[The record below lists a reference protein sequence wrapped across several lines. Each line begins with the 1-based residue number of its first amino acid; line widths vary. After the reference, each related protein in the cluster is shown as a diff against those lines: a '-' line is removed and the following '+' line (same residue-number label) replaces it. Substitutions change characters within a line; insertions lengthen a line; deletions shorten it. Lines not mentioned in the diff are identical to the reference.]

1 MSHRKISAALSSRL
15 NTLTDAPPIAF
26 ENVPFTPVDGTTW
39 LRESYLPA
47 NSATVGL
54 EPGGS
59 TDFTGVYQISIY
71 TPLDD
76 YKLESHQLIDSITSH
91 FERGTVLTFDGQAVV
106 VEQVNVSQGL
116 ASGGWWLMPVSV
128 NWRAFG

>member
-15 NTLTDAPPIAF
+15 GSLPAAPPIAY
-26 ENVPFTPVDGTTW
+26 ENAKYTPVEGTTW

-47 NSATVGL
+47 TSSTVGM

-59 TDFTGVYQISIY
+59 TDFIGVYQVSIY
-71 TPLDD
+71 APLDD
-76 YKLESHQLIDSITSH
+76 YKFESHQLIDSITAH
-91 FERGTVLTFDGQAVV
+91 FTRGTMLVFEGQSVV
-106 VEQVNVSQGL
+106 VEQVNVAQGL
-116 ASGGWWLMPVSV
+116 ASGSWWLMPVSV

>member
-26 ENVPFTPVDGTTW
+26 ENVKYTPVEGETW

-47 NSATVGL
+47 TSSTIGM

-59 TDFTGVYQISIY
+59 TDFTGVYQVSIY
-71 TPLDD
+71 APLDD
-76 YKLESHQLIDSITSH
+76 YKFESHQLIDSITAH
-91 FERGTVLTFDGQAVV
+91 FTRGTMLVFEGQDRKSVV
-106 VEQVNVSQGL
+106 
-116 ASGGWWLMPVSV
+116 
-128 NWRAFG
+128 

>member
-26 ENVPFTPVDGTTW
+26 ENVPFTPVEGTTW

-47 NSATVGL
+47 ASSTIGM

-59 TDFTGVYQISIY
+59 TDFTGVYQVSIY

-76 YKLESHQLIDSITSH
+76 YKLESHQLIDSITAH
-91 FERGTVLTFDGQAVV
+91 FARGTMLVFEGQAVV

-116 ASGGWWLMPVSV
+116 ASGSWWLMPVSV

>member
-54 EPGGS
+54 EPSGS
-59 TDFTGVYQISIY
+59 TDFVGVYQISIY

-76 YKLESHQLIDSITSH
+76 SKFGAHQLIDDITAH
-91 FERGTVLTFDGQAVV
+91 FARGTMLVFEGQSVV
-106 VEQVNVSQGL
+106 VEQVNVAQGL

>member
-54 EPGGS
+54 EPSGS
-59 TDFTGVYQISIY
+59 TDFVGVYQISIY
-71 TPLDD
+71 IPLDD
-76 YKLESHQLIDSITSH
+76 SKFGAHQLIDDITAH
-91 FERGTVLTFDGQAVV
+91 FARGTMLVFEGQAVV

>member
-59 TDFTGVYQISIY
+59 TDFIGVYQISIY

-76 YKLESHQLIDSITSH
+76 YKLESHQLIDSITAH
-91 FERGTVLTFDGQAVV
+91 FARGTMLVFEGQAVV
-106 VEQVNVSQGL
+106 VEQVDVAQGM

>member
-1 MSHRKISAALSSRL
+1 MSHRKISAALSTRL
-15 NTLTDAPPIAF
+15 NSLPSAPPIAF
-26 ENVPFTPVDGTTW
+26 ENAKYTPVEGTTW

-47 NSATVGL
+47 ASSTIGM

-59 TDFTGVYQISIY
+59 TDFIGVYQISIY

-76 YKLESHQLIDSITSH
+76 YKLESHQLIDSITAH
-91 FERGTVLTFDGQAVV
+91 FARGTGLEFDGQAVII
-106 VEQVNVSQGL
+106 EQVNVAQGL
-116 ASGGWWLMPVSV
+116 ASGSWWLMPVSV

>member
-26 ENVPFTPVDGTTW
+26 ENVPFTPVEGTTW

-47 NSATVGL
+47 TSSTVGM

-59 TDFTGVYQISIY
+59 TDFIGVYQVSIY
-71 TPLDD
+71 APLDD
-76 YKLESHQLIDSITSH
+76 YKFESHQLIDSITAH
-91 FERGTVLTFDGQAVV
+91 FTRGTMLVFEGQAVV

-116 ASGGWWLMPVSV
+116 ASGSWWLMPVSV

>member
-1 MSHRKISAALSSRL
+1 MSHLKIVKALSSRL

-26 ENVPFTPVDGTTW
+26 ENVPFTPVDSVTW

-59 TDFTGVYQISIY
+59 TDFVGVYQVSVYI
-71 TPLDD
+71 PLDKSKFGA
-76 YKLESHQLIDSITSH
+76 YKLVDAITAH
-91 FERGTVLTFDGQAVV
+91 FARGTGLEFDGQASL
-106 VEQVNVSQGL
+106 QVRQSYRVRPGVLLGCGISPAQT
-116 ASGGWWLMPVSV
+116 
-128 NWRAFG
+128 

>member
-59 TDFTGVYQISIY
+59 TDFTGVYQVSIY

-76 YKLESHQLIDSITSH
+76 YKLESHQLIDSITAH
-91 FERGTVLTFDGQAVV
+91 FARGTMLVFEGQSVV
-106 VEQVNVSQGL
+106 VEQVNVAQGL

>member
-26 ENVPFTPVDGTTW
+26 ENVEFTPVDGTTW

-54 EPGGS
+54 GPGGS
-59 TDFTGVYQISIY
+59 TDFVGVYQISIY
-71 TPLDD
+71 IPLDD
-76 YKLESHQLIDSITSH
+76 SKFEAHELVDSITTH
-91 FERGTVLTFDGQAVV
+91 FARGTGLDFDGQGVII
-106 VEQVNVSQGL
+106 EQVNIAQGL
-116 ASGGWWLMPVSV
+116 PSGAWWLLPVSV

>member
-59 TDFTGVYQISIY
+59 TDFTGVYQVSIY

-76 YKLESHQLIDSITSH
+76 YKLESHQLIDSITAH
-91 FERGTVLTFDGQAVV
+91 FARGTMLVFEGQAVV

>member
-59 TDFTGVYQISIY
+59 TDFVGVYQISIY

-76 YKLESHQLIDSITSH
+76 SKFGAYELVDAITAH
-91 FERGTVLTFDGQAVV
+91 FARGTMLVFEGQAVV

>member
-1 MSHRKISAALSSRL
+1 MSHRKISVALSSRL

-26 ENVPFTPVDGTTW
+26 ENAKYTPVEGETW

-47 NSATVGL
+47 TSSTIGM

-59 TDFTGVYQISIY
+59 TDFVGIYQISIY
-71 TPLDD
+71 IPLDD
-76 YKLESHQLIDSITSH
+76 SKFGAHELVDAITAH
-91 FERGTVLTFDGQAVV
+91 FARGTMLVFEGQAVV

>member
-15 NTLTDAPPIAF
+15 NSLPNAPPIAV
-26 ENVPFTPVDGTTW
+26 ENVPYTPVDSVTW

-59 TDFTGVYQISIY
+59 TDFVGVYQISIY
-71 TPLDD
+71 VPLDD
-76 YKLESHQLIDSITSH
+76 YKFGAHDLVDKITAH
-91 FERGTVLTFDGQAVV
+91 FARGTGLEFDGQAVII
-106 VEQVNVSQGL
+106 EQVNVAQGL
-116 ASGGWWLMPVSV
+116 ASGSWWLMPVSV

>member
-1 MSHRKISAALSSRL
+1 MSHRKISAALSTRL
-15 NTLTDAPPIAF
+15 NSLPSAPPIAF
-26 ENVPFTPVDGTTW
+26 ENAKYTPVEGTTW

-47 NSATVGL
+47 TSSTVGM

-59 TDFTGVYQISIY
+59 TDFIGVYQVSIY

-76 YKLESHQLIDSITSH
+76 YKLESHQLIDSITAH
-91 FERGTVLTFDGQAVV
+91 FARGTMLVFEGQSVV
-106 VEQVNVSQGL
+106 VEQVNVAQGL
-116 ASGGWWLMPVSV
+116 ASGSWWLMPVSV

>member
-26 ENVPFTPVDGTTW
+26 ENAGYTPVEGTTW

-47 NSATVGL
+47 ASSTVGMAA
-54 EPGGS
+54 GGS
-59 TDFTGVYQISIY
+59 TDFIGVYQVNIY
-71 TPLDD
+71 APLDD
-76 YKLESHQLIDSITSH
+76 YKLESHQLIDSITAH
-91 FERGTVLTFDGQAVV
+91 FVRGTVLTFDSQSVV
-106 VEQVNVSQGL
+106 IEQVNAAQGL
-116 ASGGWWLMPVSV
+116 ASGGWFLMPISV

>member
-47 NSATVGL
+47 TSSTVGM
-54 EPGGS
+54 EPTGS
-59 TDFTGVYQISIY
+59 TDFIGVYQVSIY

-76 YKLESHQLIDSITSH
+76 YKRESHQLIDSITAH
-91 FERGTVLTFDGQAVV
+91 FARGTILVFEGQTVV
-106 VEQVNVSQGL
+106 VEQVNVSQGM